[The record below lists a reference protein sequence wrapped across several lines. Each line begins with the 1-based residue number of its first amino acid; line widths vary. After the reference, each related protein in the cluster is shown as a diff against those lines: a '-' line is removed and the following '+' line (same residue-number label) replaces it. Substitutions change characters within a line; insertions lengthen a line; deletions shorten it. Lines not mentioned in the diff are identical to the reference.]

1 MTPTGS
7 RSPGG
12 LCLRARESG
21 LRLLGAAS
29 PAARAVAAGR
39 TAGEARALGGAALG
53 KPGLEGT
60 DYSPEEAGRVLPAS
74 RGEAKMDGNSMFF

>member
-1 MTPTGS
+1 MGTTPTGS

-39 TAGEARALGGAALG
+39 TAGEARVLGGVALG

-60 DYSPEEAGRVLPAS
+60 D
-74 RGEAKMDGNSMFF
+74 